1 MMHRNAVLERVR
13 AHADQSSE
21 ATRVH
26 HASRR
31 RGGLAARGTRAG
43 GACRLLLGGRAKS
56 TELQVSHARTS
67 LSCWLRRA
75 RAIDFFSL
83 RRLPRVMLDESKM
96 PASRRLN
103 SGAIYVIHTGRL
115 APRLNDRWA
124 LQLQE
129 RCVLSLGPVNH
140 SSRKARHEE
149 PIGAFLPAG
158 SGRNASNPR
167 LLGGD
172 AAFVY
177 WLV

>member
-1 MMHRNAVLERVR
+1 MGPIRRTINLILALALAAAGIRKPLQERTLIGLPAPVANHSSMMHRNAVLERVR

-43 GACRLLLGGRAKS
+43 GTCRLLLGGRAKS

-115 APRLNDRWA
+115 APRLNDRWV
-124 LQLQE
+124 LQ
-129 RCVLSLGPVNH
+129 
-140 SSRKARHEE
+140 
-149 PIGAFLPAG
+149 
-158 SGRNASNPR
+158 
-167 LLGGD
+167 
-172 AAFVY
+172 
-177 WLV
+177 